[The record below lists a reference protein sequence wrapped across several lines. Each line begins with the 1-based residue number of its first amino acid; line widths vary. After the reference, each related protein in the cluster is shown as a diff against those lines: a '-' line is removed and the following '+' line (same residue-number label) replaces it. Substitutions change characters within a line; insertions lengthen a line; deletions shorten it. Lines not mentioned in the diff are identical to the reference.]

1 VPTPSGPPTIA
12 SDKDDYPAGATVIL
26 TGTNWQPGE
35 PVRINVNDTIGQ
47 TWKRDVTVTADS
59 SGNVRDVFTL
69 PTYFVS
75 DYDVVAT
82 GASSGVATTTFTDA
96 PPDLQNLWQCD
107 PPTGYTPSTYTCATA
122 GASGWVTGN
131 NDGPFL
137 EGETVP
143 YRTRMQN
150 LAVGNK
156 YSVTIQWDT
165 TKSSKHALD
174 YLRSFNATITNANPC
189 LSLTGLPAGLC
200 SGSPSTVAIPQ
211 DTFMQSDANWIA
223 NAGVQNSGVF
233 TMFGGSLTATSA
245 YVTPSSYTGDTS
257 TSITV
262 FFTANSTDVVLAWG
276 GHIASRD
283 DWGSGNS
290 AVSISGSPYHMR
302 ILSWFDVT
310 NNTGLNA
317 GNTDRSLSAEAVIYP
332 GSITII
338 KQANPEGS
346 TSFPFT
352 ASPSPLSNFNLVDD
366 GTSANTKVFSNITT
380 FTTYNVAES
389 APSGWNL
396 DSISCSV
403 SSANGGTQTVT
414 SPGVNINL
422 KEGEDVTCTFNNTQL
437 VQKKDLTVSKTAAAS
452 LTRTY
457 KWGITKNVDKTS
469 ANIAEGDSAT
479 FNYTVSVTH
488 DSGTDSAWKVTGNI
502 TVNNP
507 NAFSVSGVSVSDSI
521 DPNATCVVSG
531 GSTTIA
537 ANSSAVYNYTCTY
550 SQAPAAASQTNT
562 ATATWTAF
570 GSPSTSASG
579 TAAVNWAN
587 ATMTLKDGSVSV
599 TDTLGGS
606 LGTVLYTDPSPKTFT
621 YSKTFGGV
629 AGTCKTYD
637 NTATFTTND
646 TNTTGSASKTVTVCV
661 GKDLTV
667 SKTATASLNRT
678 YKWLID
684 KSVDDTRIEIA
695 EGGTATFNYTVAV
708 TPNGYTDDGY
718 TLGGTITVNNPNDW
732 QAITLTSVTDT
743 LDQNGTCDITEV
755 APYVVPKSGSLVLH
769 YTCTTGGTSTKNTA
783 TVTWDKTAYVT
794 PTGTAS
800 GDATVSFTTATE
812 TNKTITVV
820 DDKTD
825 PQHPVTLGTWNWA
838 DGAHAFT
845 YSLEKQGVAGECA
858 DYTNTATIS
867 ETGQKA
873 SQKVTVCVGKDL
885 TVTKTATASLN
896 RTYKW
901 LIGKSVDDT
910 RIEIAEGGTATF
922 NYTVAVTP
930 NGYTDSDHTLG
941 GTITVNNP
949 NKWQDVT
956 VSVADTLDQG
966 GTCAI
971 TESAPYVVPKNGSLT
986 LHYTC
991 ATDGTSTKNTA
1002 TATWNKAT
1010 YVTPTGSASGDATV
1024 SFTTANETNK
1034 TITVVDDKTTST
1046 PVTLGTSDYF
1056 TGPFEFNYALEKQGV
1071 AGECTDYTNTA
1082 KISETGQTDSQKV
1095 TVCVGKDLTVS
1106 KTAESSF
1113 TRTYKWSIEK
1123 SVDDTQINI
1132 ADGDTATFNYT
1143 VKVSHDAGTDS
1154 ALTVVGKIT
1163 VTNPNDWE
1171 NIVVDVTDALD
1182 TGACSVTGGTG
1193 VTIPAGKSVVLD
1205 YTCASADPAA
1215 TKNTATATWNKA
1227 TYSTPNGTAS
1237 GSANVA
1243 FATPST
1249 IVDGSV
1255 TVVDDKT
1262 NPSSPVAL
1270 GTLSY
1275 TDPSPKLF
1283 TYSVS
1288 KNGVAGTCTD
1298 YTNTATFTTNTTGTE
1313 GSDSQTVTVCV
1324 GADLTVS
1331 KTAAGTFNREY
1342 LWSIEKSADKT
1353 EVKIADGSSYTFHY
1367 TVDVAQTGVTDSGW
1381 TLSGKITVTN
1391 PNDWQAITLTGLTD
1405 VIDNGGTCTVAAGPY
1420 IVPKSGSIDVNY
1432 TCSYGSAP
1440 SSYSGTNTATA
1451 SWDKAAAFT
1460 PSGTASGSADFTLT
1474 QLGSINKTIEV
1485 VDTYAGT
1492 LGTVT
1497 ATDTTPFTTRSFT
1510 YNRTEKGVAGTCTN
1524 YDNTATIVE
1533 TEQSA
1538 SEQVKL
1544 CVAKDL
1550 TVSKTAAG
1558 TFDRTY
1564 TWSMKKS
1571 ADKTE
1576 VSIADGSSYTFHYTV
1591 DVAQTGVTD
1600 SGWALSGKITVTN
1613 PNDWQAIT
1621 LTGLTDVIDNGGTCT
1636 VAAGPYIV
1644 PKSGSIDVNYTCS
1657 YGSAPSSYSGTNT
1670 ATASWDKAAAFTPN
1684 GTASGSA
1691 DFALT
1696 QAGSTNKTINVTDSY
1711 ARALGTVTATDTTPF
1726 ASKSFTYDRTEKG
1739 VAGTCTT
1746 YNNTATITET
1756 KQSASQSVRLCVA
1769 KDLTVSKT
1777 AIPAFART
1785 YLWNISKAVDK
1796 TAVTQVSGSAVFNYT
1811 VIVNQT
1817 GITDSGWKVTGKI
1830 TVTNPNDWESIVA
1843 NVTDALDTGA
1853 CSVVG
1858 GTGVTIPA
1866 GKSVVLDYTCDPA
1879 NSAATRNT
1887 ATATWDKAAAFT
1899 PSGTASG
1906 TASVAFVTPTSTTNK
1921 TVTVTD
1927 TFNGTTTTL
1936 GTVTATDGTPY
1947 ASKTFTYSRSIT
1959 VTFGC
1964 KSYDNTAKIVE
1975 TGQTASQTVKVCGPI
1990 QTGAKTIGFWQNKN
2004 GQGIITG
2011 QAKSGVCPSASWLR
2025 QYAPFQDLS
2034 ATATCAQVGTYVTNI
2049 IKAANASGAAMNAML
2064 KAQMLATA
2072 LDVYF
2077 SDPALGGNKIG
2088 APKPIGSV
2096 TIDLTKIC
2104 KITDSSGGAT
2114 CGGTTANASTAFG
2127 GATSLTVLQI
2137 LAYAASQSN
2146 AGGSTWYAQ
2155 NKSIQELAKN
2165 TFDAINNEWAF
2176 AP

>member
-1 VPTPSGPPTIA
+1 
-12 SDKDDYPAGATVIL
+12 
-26 TGTNWQPGE
+26 
-35 PVRINVNDTIGQ
+35 
-47 TWKRDVTVTADS
+47 
-59 SGNVRDVFTL
+59 
-69 PTYFVS
+69 
-75 DYDVVAT
+75 
-82 GASSGVATTTFTDA
+82 
-96 PPDLQNLWQCD
+96 
-107 PPTGYTPSTYTCATA
+107 
-122 GASGWVTGN
+122 
-131 NDGPFL
+131 
-137 EGETVP
+137 
-143 YRTRMQN
+143 M
-150 LAVGNK
+150 
-156 YSVTIQWDT
+156 
-165 TKSSKHALD
+165 
-174 YLRSFNATITNANPC
+174 
-189 LSLTGLPAGLC
+189 
-200 SGSPSTVAIPQ
+200 
-211 DTFMQSDANWIA
+211 
-223 NAGVQNSGVF
+223 
-233 TMFGGSLTATSA
+233 
-245 YVTPSSYTGDTS
+245 
-257 TSITV
+257 
-262 FFTANSTDVVLAWG
+262 
-276 GHIASRD
+276 
-283 DWGSGNS
+283 
-290 AVSISGSPYHMR
+290 
-302 ILSWFDVT
+302 
-310 NNTGLNA
+310 
-317 GNTDRSLSAEAVIYP
+317 
-332 GSITII
+332 
-338 KQANPEGS
+338 
-346 TSFPFT
+346 
-352 ASPSPLSNFNLVDD
+352 
-366 GTSANTKVFSNITT
+366 
-380 FTTYNVAES
+380 
-389 APSGWNL
+389 
-396 DSISCSV
+396 
-403 SSANGGTQTVT
+403 
-414 SPGVNINL
+414 
-422 KEGEDVTCTFNNTQL
+422 
-437 VQKKDLTVSKTAAAS
+437 TVSKTAAAS
-452 LTRTY
+452 LTRIY
-457 KWGITKNVDKTS
+457 KWNIAKSADKTS
-469 ANIAEGDSAT
+469 VKIADGSSAT
-479 FNYTVSVTH
+479 FNYTVSVAH

-695 EGGTATFNYTVAV
+695 EGGTATFNYTVKV
-708 TPNGYTDDGY
+708 TPD
-718 TLGGTITVNNPNDW
+718 
-732 QAITLTSVTDT
+732 
-743 LDQNGTCDITEV
+743 
-755 APYVVPKSGSLVLH
+755 
-769 YTCTTGGTSTKNTA
+769 
-783 TVTWDKTAYVT
+783 
-794 PTGTAS
+794 
-800 GDATVSFTTATE
+800 
-812 TNKTITVV
+812 
-820 DDKTD
+820 
-825 PQHPVTLGTWNWA
+825 
-838 DGAHAFT
+838 
-845 YSLEKQGVAGECA
+845 
-858 DYTNTATIS
+858 
-867 ETGQKA
+867 
-873 SQKVTVCVGKDL
+873 
-885 TVTKTATASLN
+885 
-896 RTYKW
+896 
-901 LIGKSVDDT
+901 
-910 RIEIAEGGTATF
+910 
-922 NYTVAVTP
+922 
-930 NGYTDSDHTLG
+930 GYTDSDHTLG

-1024 SFTTANETNK
+1024 SFATANETNK

-1071 AGECTDYTNTA
+1071 AGECTGYTNTA
-1082 KISETGQTDSQKV
+1082 KISETGQNDSQKV

-1132 ADGDTATFNYT
+1132 AEGGTATFNYT

-1163 VTNPNDWE
+1163 VTNPNNWE
-1171 NIVVDVTDALD
+1171 DIVVDVTDALD

-1243 FATPST
+1243 FATPTT

-1342 LWSIEKSADKT
+1342 LWSIKKSADKT
-1353 EVKIADGSSYTFHY
+1353 EVKIAEGGDYTFHY

-1420 IVPKSGSIDVNY
+1420 IVPESGSIDVNY

-1460 PSGTASGSADFTLT
+1460 PSGTASGEA
-1474 QLGSINKTIEV
+1474 N
-1485 VDTYAGT
+1485 
-1492 LGTVT
+1492 
-1497 ATDTTPFTTRSFT
+1497 
-1510 YNRTEKGVAGTCTN
+1510 
-1524 YDNTATIVE
+1524 
-1533 TEQSA
+1533 
-1538 SEQVKL
+1538 
-1544 CVAKDL
+1544 
-1550 TVSKTAAG
+1550 
-1558 TFDRTY
+1558 
-1564 TWSMKKS
+1564 
-1571 ADKTE
+1571 
-1576 VSIADGSSYTFHYTV
+1576 
-1591 DVAQTGVTD
+1591 
-1600 SGWALSGKITVTN
+1600 
-1613 PNDWQAIT
+1613 
-1621 LTGLTDVIDNGGTCT
+1621 
-1636 VAAGPYIV
+1636 
-1644 PKSGSIDVNYTCS
+1644 
-1657 YGSAPSSYSGTNT
+1657 
-1670 ATASWDKAAAFTPN
+1670 
-1684 GTASGSA
+1684 
-1691 DFALT
+1691 FALT

-1711 ARALGTVTATDTTPF
+1711 AGALGTVTATDTTPF
-1726 ASKSFTYDRTEKG
+1726 ASRSFTYDRTEKG

-1879 NSAATRNT
+1879 SSAATRNT

-1921 TVTVTD
+1921 TVTATD

-2011 QAKSGVCPSASWLR
+2011 QAKSGVCPSVSWLR

-2176 AP
+2176 APEARARLQTTDRRGGEVTRRLFCWAPICNFGPRIAFVLAEARH